1 MSDSIYCQS
10 IISKNNT
17 SHIERQKTGAAPNWL
32 ENVRSSQSPSD
43 ATARAS
49 MLFAHPRYCEYIGGK
64 DQLAVES
71 KLRLAV
77 N

>member
-1 MSDSIYCQS
+1 
-10 IISKNNT
+10 
-17 SHIERQKTGAAPNWL
+17 
-32 ENVRSSQSPSD
+32 
-43 ATARAS
+43 
-49 MLFAHPRYCEYIGGK
+49 MLFGHPRYCEYIGGK